1 MHASLTDTAL
11 TNRARN
17 TLRIERTLHTNP
29 APTRLACD
37 GASALG
43 ITLDDLPQRAH
54 RALRLNLAPGSLTLV
69 TGPSGSGKSTLLS
82 DTRRCF
88 AESVWPERAVV
99 VDPSALRPGSRPCL
113 DLLAGRHRHPERASR
128 CALDRLARCGLADA
142 RAITARA
149 STLSDGQR
157 ERLLLAMAMQRAERF
172 ARRSPVLLVV
182 DELGGRVDEA
192 CARSVARCLRR
203 WLAETHEQGLN
214 IRAIVSTHRAGAIEQ
229 LRPGTHIHLSTLGD
243 ATVSEE
249 GRQPPS
255 FDDLYTITEGD
266 RADLLA
272 LSPLHYRPG
281 APATITKVLRCVDRS
296 SGELAG
302 VLSVSLP
309 TLNASWRDLAWPG
322 RYRSADPR
330 TDAHRLS
337 KELRCISRVIVE
349 PSHRSMGVA
358 SALIRAYLAS
368 PQTPATEAV
377 ASMGRV
383 SPIFERAGMVAQ
395 PLPVAPRHRR
405 LLDAFEACGIETW
418 RLAQP
423 STLLPRVESLEPPAR
438 SLLRAELSRWANA
451 SRATRRLTDAGLPAL
466 LPVACRAITAR
477 PVAYTHT
484 RPSENP

>member
-1 MHASLTDTAL
+1 MHAPVTGA
-11 TNRARN
+11 AR
-17 TLRIERTLHTNP
+17 TLLRITRTVHTDP
-29 APTRLACD
+29 PPTRLACD

-43 ITLDDLPQRAH
+43 LTLDDLPRREH
-54 RALRLNLAPGSLTLV
+54 RALRLDLSPGSLTLV
-69 TGPSGSGKSTLLS
+69 TGPSGSGKSTLLR
-82 DTRRCF
+82 DARRCF
-88 AESVWPERAVV
+88 AESAWPERVV
-99 VDPSALRPGSRPCL
+99 IVDPSALRPGNRPCL

-172 ARRSPVLLVV
+172 ARRSPVLLVI

-203 WLAETHEQGLN
+203 WLTEVDARGLD
-214 IRAIVSTHRAGAIEQ
+214 IRAIASTHRTGAIEQ
-229 LRPGTHIHLSTLGD
+229 LRPGTHVRLSTLGD
-243 ATVSEE
+243 ATVSEAD
-249 GRQPPS
+249 RQAPS
-255 FDDLYTITEGD
+255 FDDLYTVTEGD

-281 APATITKVLRCVDRS
+281 APATVTRVLRCFDRGT
-296 SGELAG
+296 GELAG

-322 RYRSADPR
+322 RYRSTDPR
-330 TDAHRLS
+330 ADAHRLTR
-337 KELRCISRVIVE
+337 ELRCISRVIVE

-383 SPIFERAGMVAQ
+383 SPIFERAGMIAQ
-395 PLPVAPRHRR
+395 PLPIAPRHRR
-405 LLDAFEACGIETW
+405 LLDAFEACHIEAW

-466 LPVACRAITAR
+466 LPAACRAINAR